1 LTLIRLRYRPRLGG
15 KAGLDS
21 SRIALHRYHHR
32 SSRQRKEFDM
42 KERVFL
48 LTLIFCFSII
58 LPGIAPEA
66 GAQADQFYKGKT
78 IRIMVG
84 STAGGFYDR
93 WGRLF
98 GKYMSKY
105 IPGQPEI
112 IVQNVTGAGSVIVT
126 NQVYNVAKPD
136 GLTLVMPLNGVYID
150 QFVGRKEVQFDMRK
164 FRFIGSPVTESIIF
178 YMRADAPYKSIA
190 DIIKAKEPPKCGGS
204 GTASSDY
211 ILSKVLEETVGAK
224 FNTVLGYAGGTE
236 IDLAVEKNEVV
247 CRAHSMSAH
256 FGREPFDTW
265 HKRGFDRHLVQT
277 SRKKDPRAADA
288 PTLDEL
294 FEQYKV
300 PANSRRLAQV
310 LLAAGDFGRPMMVTP
325 GTPPDRVKILRD
337 AYVKTLSDPDVL
349 EEAKKGRMDVDPA
362 TGEELEALVKEI
374 FDSPPEV
381 VERVKKILAN

>member
-1 LTLIRLRYRPRLGG
+1 
-15 KAGLDS
+15 
-21 SRIALHRYHHR
+21 
-32 SSRQRKEFDM
+32 M
-42 KERVFL
+42 KERVLL

-98 GKYMSKY
+98 GKYMGKH

-112 IVQNVTGAGSVIVT
+112 IVQNMTGAGSVIVT
-126 NQVYNVAKPD
+126 NHVYNVAKPD

-294 FEQYKV
+294 FDQYKV

-325 GTPPDRVKILRD
+325 GTPADRVKVLRD

>member
-1 LTLIRLRYRPRLGG
+1 MKKQELLL
-15 KAGLDS
+15 
-21 SRIALHRYHHR
+21 AL
-32 SSRQRKEFDM
+32 M
-42 KERVFL
+42 L
-48 LTLIFCFSII
+48 CFSIV
-58 LPGIAPEA
+58 LAGIVPKV
-66 GAQADQFYKGKT
+66 GAQAEPFYKGKT

-93 WGRLF
+93 WARLF
-98 GKYMSKY
+98 AKYMGKY

-112 IVQNVTGAGSVIVT
+112 IAQNMTGAGSVIAT
-126 NQVYNVAKPD
+126 NHVYNVAKPD
-136 GLTLVMPLNGVYID
+136 GLTAVMPLNGVYID

-164 FRFIGSPVTESIIF
+164 FRFIGSPVTESIVF

-190 DIIKAKEPPKCGGS
+190 DVIKAKEPPKCGGS
-204 GTASSDY
+204 GTASSDF

-236 IDLAVEKNEVV
+236 IDLAVEKGEVV

-265 HKRGFDRHLVQT
+265 HKRGFDRHIVQT
-277 SRKKDPRAADA
+277 SRKKDSRAADT
-288 PTLDEL
+288 PTLHEL

-300 PANSRRLAQV
+300 PANGRRVAQI

-325 GTPPDRVKILRD
+325 GTPADRVRILRE
-337 AYVKTLSDPDVL
+337 AYIKTLNDPEAL
-349 EEAKKGRMDVDPA
+349 AEAKQGRMDVDPA
-362 TGEELEALVKEI
+362 SGEELEALVKEI

>member
-1 LTLIRLRYRPRLGG
+1 
-15 KAGLDS
+15 
-21 SRIALHRYHHR
+21 
-32 SSRQRKEFDM
+32 M
-42 KERVFL
+42 KIPVLL
-48 LTLIFCFSII
+48 LTAVVYVSTI
-58 LPGIAPEA
+58 LLGFAPKV
-66 GAQADQFYKGKT
+66 GAQGDPFYKGKT
-78 IRIMVG
+78 MRIMVG

-98 GKYMSKY
+98 AKYMPKY

-112 IVQNVTGAGSVIVT
+112 VVQNMTGAGSAIAT
-126 NQVYNVAKPD
+126 NHVYNVAKPD
-136 GLTLVMPLNGVYID
+136 GLTLVMPLNGIYID

-178 YMRADAPYKSIA
+178 YMRADAPYKNIA

-224 FNTVLGYAGGTE
+224 FNSVLGYAGGTE

-277 SRKKDPRAADA
+277 SRKRDPRAGDT
-288 PTLDEL
+288 PTLLEL
-294 FEQYKV
+294 FDQYKV
-300 PANSRRLAQV
+300 SENSRRLAQV
-310 LLAAGDFGRPMMVTP
+310 LLAAGDFGRPIMVTP

-337 AYVKTLSDPDVL
+337 AFLKTLNDPEVID
-349 EEAKKGRMDVDPA
+349 EAKKGRMDIDPA
-362 TGEELEALVKEI
+362 TGEELEKLVKEI
-374 FDSPPEV
+374 FDAPPEV
-381 VERVKKILAN
+381 VEKVKKILN

>member
-1 LTLIRLRYRPRLGG
+1 MQRRVLFVMLVV
-15 KAGLDS
+15 GLS
-21 SRIALHRYHHR
+21 AA
-32 SSRQRKEFDM
+32 FPG
-42 KERVFL
+42 F
-48 LTLIFCFSII
+48 
-58 LPGIAPEA
+58 LPGA
-66 GAQADQFYKGKT
+66 GAQSDSFYKGKT

-93 WGRLF
+93 WARLF
-98 GKYMSKY
+98 AKYMGKY

-112 IVQNVTGAGSVIVT
+112 IAQNMTGAGSVVAT
-126 NQVYNVAKPD
+126 NHVFNVAKPD

-178 YMRADAPYKSIA
+178 YMRADAPYNSIA
-190 DIIKAKEPPKCGGS
+190 DIIAAKEPPKCGGS
-204 GTASSDY
+204 GTASSDF

-265 HKRGFDRHLVQT
+265 HKRGFDRHIVQT
-277 SRKKDPRAADA
+277 ARKKDSRAPDA
-288 PTLDEL
+288 PTLIEL
-294 FEQYKV
+294 FDQYKV
-300 PANSRRLAQV
+300 PESKRRLARV
-310 LLAAGDFGRPMMVTP
+310 LLAAGDFGRPMMATP
-325 GTPPDRVKILRD
+325 GTPADRVKILRD
-337 AYVKTLSDPDVL
+337 AYVKTLSDPDVIQ
-349 EEAKKGRMDVDPA
+349 EAKKSRMDIDPA
-362 TGEELEALVKEI
+362 SGEELEALVKDI
-374 FDSPPEV
+374 FDSPPDV

>member
-1 LTLIRLRYRPRLGG
+1 MRKRMFLI
-15 KAGLDS
+15 A
-21 SRIALHRYHHR
+21 
-32 SSRQRKEFDM
+32 
-42 KERVFL
+42 
-48 LTLIFCFSII
+48 LIFCISII

-66 GAQADQFYKGKT
+66 GAQGDQFYKGKT

-98 GKYMSKY
+98 AKYMGKY

-112 IVQNVTGAGSVIVT
+112 IVQNMAGGGSVIAA
-126 NQVYNVAKPD
+126 NHVYNVGKPD
-136 GLTLVMPLNGVYID
+136 GLMLVMPLNGVYID
-150 QFVGRKEVQFDMRK
+150 QFVGRSEVKFDMRK

-204 GTASSDY
+204 GTASSDF

-236 IDLAVEKNEVV
+236 IDLAVERNEVV

-265 HKRGFDRHLVQT
+265 HKKGFDRHIVQT
-277 SRKKDPRAADA
+277 ARKKDPRAPDA
-288 PTLDEL
+288 PTLHEL
-294 FEQYKV
+294 FDQYKV
-300 PANSRRLAQV
+300 PENNRRLAQV

-325 GTPPDRVKILRD
+325 GTPADRVKILRD
-337 AYVKTLSDPDVL
+337 AYVKALNDPGARD
-349 EEAKKGRMDVDPA
+349 EAKKGRMDIDPA
-362 TGEELEALVKEI
+362 TGEELEQLVKEI

>member
-1 LTLIRLRYRPRLGG
+1 
-15 KAGLDS
+15 
-21 SRIALHRYHHR
+21 
-32 SSRQRKEFDM
+32 M

-300 PANSRRLAQV
+300 PTNSRRLAQV

-337 AYVKTLSDPDVL
+337 AYVKTLSDPEVL

>member
-1 LTLIRLRYRPRLGG
+1 LL
-15 KAGLDS
+15 
-21 SRIALHRYHHR
+21 AL
-32 SSRQRKEFDM
+32 M
-42 KERVFL
+42 L
-48 LTLIFCFSII
+48 CFSIV
-58 LPGIAPEA
+58 LAGIVPKV
-66 GAQADQFYKGKT
+66 GAQAEPFYKGKT

-93 WGRLF
+93 WARLF
-98 GKYMSKY
+98 AKYMGKY

-112 IVQNVTGAGSVIVT
+112 IAQNMTGAGSVIAT
-126 NQVYNVAKPD
+126 NHVYNVAKPD
-136 GLTLVMPLNGVYID
+136 GLTAVMPLNGVYID

-164 FRFIGSPVTESIIF
+164 FRFIGSPVTESIVF
-178 YMRADAPYKSIA
+178 YMRADPPYKSIA
-190 DIIKAKEPPKCGGS
+190 DVIKAKEPPKCGGS
-204 GTASSDY
+204 GTASSDF

-236 IDLAVEKNEVV
+236 IDLAVEKGEVV

-265 HKRGFDRHLVQT
+265 HKRGFDRHIVQT
-277 SRKKDPRAADA
+277 SRKKDSRAADT
-288 PTLDEL
+288 PTLHEL

-300 PANSRRLAQV
+300 PANGRRVAQI

-325 GTPPDRVKILRD
+325 GTPEERVKILRE
-337 AYVKTLSDPDVL
+337 AYIKTLNDPEAL
-349 EEAKKGRMDVDPA
+349 AEAKQGRMDVDPA
-362 TGEELEALVKEI
+362 SGEELETLVKEI

>member
-1 LTLIRLRYRPRLGG
+1 
-15 KAGLDS
+15 
-21 SRIALHRYHHR
+21 
-32 SSRQRKEFDM
+32 M
-42 KERVFL
+42 KEGVLL
-48 LTLIFCFSII
+48 LTLVFCFSII
-58 LPGIAPEA
+58 LAGIAPEA
-66 GAQADQFYKGKT
+66 RAQADQFYKGKT

-98 GKYMSKY
+98 GKYMGKY

-112 IVQNVTGAGSVIVT
+112 IVQNMTGAGSVIVT

-294 FEQYKV
+294 FDQYKV

-325 GTPPDRVKILRD
+325 GTPADRVKILRD
-337 AYVKTLSDPDVL
+337 AYVKTLSDPEVL

>member
-1 LTLIRLRYRPRLGG
+1 
-15 KAGLDS
+15 
-21 SRIALHRYHHR
+21 
-32 SSRQRKEFDM
+32 M
-42 KERVFL
+42 KERALL
-48 LTLIFCFSII
+48 LTLIFCFSMI
-58 LPGIAPEA
+58 LPGIAPRA
-66 GAQADQFYKGKT
+66 GAQGDQFYKGKT

-98 GKYMSKY
+98 GKYMGKY
-105 IPGQPEI
+105 IPGQPEF
-112 IVQNVTGAGSVIVT
+112 IVQNMTGAGSVIAT
-126 NQVYNVAKPD
+126 NHVYNVAKPD

-150 QFVGRKEVQFDMRK
+150 QFAGRKEVQFDMRK
-164 FRFIGSPVTESIIF
+164 FRFIGTPVTESIVF

-265 HKRGFDRHLVQT
+265 HKRGFDRHLVYT
-277 SRKKDPRAADA
+277 SNKKDSACHRRADA
-288 PTLDEL
+288 QRTLRSIQGAGQQPPSRAGA
-294 FEQYKV
+294 FGRGRFR
-300 PANSRRLAQV
+300 PADDGDAGHPARSSQDAERRLRQN
-310 LLAAGDFGRPMMVTP
+310 LERSRS
-325 GTPPDRVKILRD
+325 DRG
-337 AYVKTLSDPDVL
+337 S
-349 EEAKKGRMDVDPA
+349 KKGPYGYRP
-362 TGEELEALVKEI
+362 
-374 FDSPPEV
+374 SH
-381 VERVKKILAN
+381 R